1 MSTQTGSGP
10 QMTEDYHEQLGKL
23 LLLLELEQEALK
35 NRQFD
40 TIDSCTKDKE
50 EALRQLELLEQKRL
64 QFIQNQGRS
73 DSAQAHFE
81 TDEQT
86 LVLLSRCRELN
97 TVNGGIVE
105 ISRQFN
111 QRMLE
116 SILGLGISEEKLYD
130 ETGNKP
136 SSNHPHVMAKI

>member
-64 QFIQNQGRS
+64 QFIQNQGGRIVLK
-73 DSAQAHFE
+73 H
-81 TDEQT
+81 T
-86 LVLLSRCRELN
+86 LKLMNRLLSCSVVA
-97 TVNGGIVE
+97 VN
-105 ISRQFN
+105 
-111 QRMLE
+111 
-116 SILGLGISEEKLYD
+116 SIQ
-130 ETGNKP
+130 
-136 SSNHPHVMAKI
+136 